1 MEAYSDLDLDH
12 DQKIVESLLRELFPA
27 LRSITGSGFKKSAL
41 RGLKAFDI
49 SATEMKVAS
58 GSKVFDWTVPAEWDV
73 DEAWV
78 KNSNGKKIIDIKNS
92 SLEILNFSSAFH
104 GIVDKKELLNHLHTL
119 PDRPEWI
126 PYRTSYYEDNWG
138 FCCKH
143 SLILSEDFSE
153 PFEIYIDSRK
163 NSRTGN
169 LYWYESLHQ
178 GETDQTILISTYICH
193 PALAN
198 DNLSGFLTSLALF
211 NYIKKSKTRFSYKL
225 VIVPETIGALSFLQS
240 SKKSIS
246 KIVAGFVVTT
256 TAGKDS
262 IGIKKTFLGNHW
274 LDKISIQVGK
284 EIDPHSFTYN
294 FAPDGSDERQ
304 YSSPE
309 FRIPTISITN
319 SKYHEYDE
327 YHTSADN
334 LEYISI
340 DNFKKNLLAHIKTI
354 NRIEMN
360 VTPRKKGE
368 ITLGGEFQLGK
379 RGLFPNIGGGIY
391 QKVANNKDVEITSEH
406 IDSYSWLMHLIDG
419 KTSVLEISEKSGIE
433 FTLIYESLQIFQA
446 NGLVD
451 FY

>member
-1 MEAYSDLDLDH
+1 MVFYSELNLSQDLV
-12 DQKIVESLLRELFPA
+12 IVENLFQELFPL
-27 LRSITGSGFKKSAL
+27 LRSITGSGFRNSVL
-41 RGLKAFDI
+41 MGLKAFDI
-49 SATEMKVAS
+49 SAAEKKVAS
-58 GSKVFDWTVPAEWDV
+58 GSKVFDWTVPPEWNV
-73 DEAWV
+73 NEAWV

-104 GIVDKKELLNHLHTL
+104 GIVDKKELLHHLHTL
-119 PDRPEWI
+119 PERPEWI

-153 PFEIYIDSRK
+153 PFEVFIDSNK
-163 NSRTGN
+163 NYKTGN
-169 LYWYESLHQ
+169 LYWYEALHK
-178 GETDQTILISTYICH
+178 GETDQTILISTYLCH
-193 PALAN
+193 PSLAN

-211 NYIKKSKTRFSYKL
+211 NYIKKNKTRFSYKV

-240 SKKSIS
+240 SRNSIN
-246 KIVAGFVVTT
+246 KIIAGFVVTT
-256 TAGKDS
+256 TAGRDP
-262 IGIKKTFLGNHW
+262 IGIKKTFLDSHW
-274 LDKISIQVGK
+274 LDRISVQVCK
-284 EIDPHSFTYN
+284 ELDPHSFTYN

-334 LEYISI
+334 LEYISFN
-340 DNFKKNLLAHIKTI
+340 NFKKNLLAHIQTI

-360 VTPRKKGE
+360 VTPRKKGGVN
-368 ITLGGEFQLGK
+368 LGGEYQLGK

-391 QKVANNKDVEITSEH
+391 QKVANSKNIEITSEH
-406 IDSYSWLMHLIDG
+406 IDTYSWLMHLIDG
-419 KTSVLEISEKSGIE
+419 KTNVLEISEKSGLG
-433 FTLIYESLQIFQA
+433 FNLIYESLQIFQSH
-446 NGLVD
+446 GLVE
-451 FY
+451 FL